1 VSYNSP
7 KTYKMAITA
16 ILRLPNADNKTAKS
30 SNIYRYA
37 VKCDTPAER
46 ALLEMAL
53 DKVRTLNGNLWVF
66 DPQSLDPQI
75 QDRTRRDIAAGC
87 ILPKG
92 TVTILSNLQIPHE
105 RFQDWS
111 SACTIL
117 QTENGYSITLE
128 EHPIDAEHRAALQ
141 DTILAMRERGATGGL
156 SQDDIN
162 ARIGDLLFADIAV
175 PKLVVKKRTFVP
187 VTIDFSATP
196 FTESETETPESETL
210 GFSTPA
216 DETETQS

>member
-1 VSYNSP
+1 
-7 KTYKMAITA
+7 MAITA

-46 ALLEMAL
+46 ALLDTAL
-53 DKVRTLNGNLWVF
+53 DKVRTVNGNLWVF
-66 DPQSLDPQI
+66 DPTSLDPQI

-92 TVTILSNLQIPHE
+92 TITILSNLQIPHE

-117 QTENGYSITLE
+117 QTDSGYSISLE
-128 EHPIDAEHRAALQ
+128 EHPIDAEQRAAMQ
-141 DTILAMRERGATGGL
+141 DTILAMRERGAVGGL

-187 VTIDFSATP
+187 MTIDFSATP
-196 FTESETETPESETL
+196 FTDSAPETPESETPIF
-210 GFSTPA
+210 GTPA
-216 DETETQS
+216 EDTESGE

>member
-1 VSYNSP
+1 
-7 KTYKMAITA
+7 MAITA

-46 ALLEMAL
+46 ALLDTAL
-53 DKVRTLNGNLWVF
+53 DKVRTVNGNLWVF
-66 DPQSLDPQI
+66 DPTSLDPQI

-92 TVTILSNLQIPHE
+92 TITILSNLQIPHE

-117 QTENGYSITLE
+117 QTDNGYSISLE
-128 EHPIDAEHRAALQ
+128 EHPIDAEQRAAMQ
-141 DTILAMRERGATGGL
+141 DTILAMRERGAVGGL

-162 ARIGDLLFADIAV
+162 ARIGDLLFAYIAV

-187 VTIDFSATP
+187 MTIDFSATP
-196 FTESETETPESETL
+196 FTDSAPETPESETPIF
-210 GFSTPA
+210 GTPA
-216 DETETQS
+216 EDTESGE

>member
-1 VSYNSP
+1 
-7 KTYKMAITA
+7 MAITA

-46 ALLEMAL
+46 QMLDTAL
-53 DKVRTLNGNLWVF
+53 DKVRTANGNLWVF
-66 DPQSLDPQI
+66 DPTSLDPQI

-92 TVTILSNLQIPHE
+92 TITILSNLQIPHE
-105 RFQDWS
+105 RFQDWAS
-111 SACTIL
+111 TCTIL
-117 QTENGYSITLE
+117 QTDSGYSISLE
-128 EHPIDAEHRAALQ
+128 EHPIDAEQRTAMQ
-141 DTILAMRERGATGGL
+141 DTILAMRERGAIGGL

-162 ARIGDLLFADIAV
+162 ARIGDLLFADIPM

-187 VTIDFSATP
+187 VKIDFSATP
-196 FTESETETPESETL
+196 FQAEETAAEEPL
-210 GFSTPA
+210 NFSTPA
-216 DETETQS
+216 DETETESGE

>member
-1 VSYNSP
+1 
-7 KTYKMAITA
+7 MAITA

-46 ALLEMAL
+46 QMLDTAL
-53 DKVRTLNGNLWVF
+53 DKVRTANGNLWVF
-66 DPQSLDPQI
+66 DPTSLDPQI

-92 TVTILSNLQIPHE
+92 TITILSNLQIPHE
-105 RFQDWS
+105 RFQDWAS
-111 SACTIL
+111 TCTIL
-117 QTENGYSITLE
+117 QTDSGYSISLE
-128 EHPIDAEHRAALQ
+128 EHPIDAEQRTAMQ
-141 DTILAMRERGATGGL
+141 DTILAMRERGAIGGL

-162 ARIGDLLFADIAV
+162 ARIGDLLFADIPM

-187 VTIDFSATP
+187 VKIDFSATP
-196 FTESETETPESETL
+196 FQAEEPAAEEPL
-210 GFSTPA
+210 NFSTPA
-216 DETETQS
+216 DETETESGE